1 MALGTVPLCRG
12 HHRDLRRHG
21 DEAAWVLGL
30 DPISAARGLWLETY
44 LLMIQIMK
52 PQIPTKSQEK
62 QAWVHRK
69 QFRHLDQY
77 KPIPATRKN
86 GGGAWLLPSASSGAV
101 SFGDRGQKVIRSSLR
116 SKLIGVHAP

>member
-1 MALGTVPLCRG
+1 VALGTVPLCQG

-77 KPIPATRKN
+77 KRHP
-86 GGGAWLLPSASSGAV
+86 
-101 SFGDRGQKVIRSSLR
+101 GDAQ
-116 SKLIGVHAP
+116 